1 MPQDHYKAV
10 FDAAP
15 DGILVVG
22 ANGLIQEANPEAHR
36 LFGYPEGA
44 LVGVLVDELV
54 PAAVRGA
61 HAAHRDGFYA
71 DSSSRP
77 MGVGMELEAS
87 RQDGTTFPV
96 EISLS
101 PIRDEGGVRVIA
113 TVRDIST
120 RRRLRDFGA
129 GALRAAE
136 DVRTVIARELHDG
149 TAQELA
155 THLVRLRLL
164 ERAESPEE
172 RVTQMAA
179 LREGLD
185 QTSEGVRR
193 IARGLRPPELEDAG
207 LLVALQAHARS
218 IEETRQVGIQIR
230 PFSGV
235 DEALTPDGRL
245 ALYRIVQEAVTNAA
259 RHGAPERITVEVSL
273 ADGRIRISVEDDGAG
288 FDLSTV
294 ERGGGGL
301 GLMGMRERAAI
312 LGGRLTIL
320 SEVGEGTRV
329 DVALPVEIEREAEH
343 V

>member
-1 MPQDHYKAV
+1 MPQDLYKAV

-22 ANGLIQEANPEAHR
+22 ADGRILEGNPEAHR

-44 LVGVLVDELV
+44 LGGLSVDDLV
-54 PAAVRGA
+54 PEAVRGA
-61 HAAHRDGFYA
+61 HAAHRQRFA
-71 DSSSRP
+71 SEPSSRP

-87 RQDGTTFPV
+87 RRDGTTFPV

-101 PIRDEGGVRVIA
+101 PIRDGEGLRVIA

-164 ERAESPEE
+164 ERAEAPEE
-172 RVTQMAA
+172 RVAQMAA
-179 LREGLD
+179 LRAGLD
-185 QTSEGVRR
+185 ETSEGVRR

-218 IEETRQVGIQIR
+218 VEETRQVRVNVR
-230 PFSGV
+230 PFTDV
-235 DEALTPDGRL
+235 DEALTLDGRL
-245 ALYRIVQEAVTNAA
+245 ALYRIVQEAITNAA
-259 RHGAPERITVEVSL
+259 RHGSPNRVTVEVSL
-273 ADGRIRISVEDDGAG
+273 SDGSIQVVVEDDGVG
-288 FDLSTV
+288 FDLASV
-294 ERGGGGL
+294 ERSGGGL

-312 LGGRLTIL
+312 LGGRLTIA
-320 SEVGEGTRV
+320 SAGGRGTRV
-329 DVALPVEIEREAEH
+329 DVALPIEIERETES